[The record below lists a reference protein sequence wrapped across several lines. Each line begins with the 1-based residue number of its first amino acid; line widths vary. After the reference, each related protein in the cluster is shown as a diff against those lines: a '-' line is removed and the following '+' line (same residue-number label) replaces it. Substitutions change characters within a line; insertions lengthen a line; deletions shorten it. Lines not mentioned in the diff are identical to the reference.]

1 MSYNFT
7 TLITAIDTK
16 AQTLAAAAS
25 DSKDLVYLGKAV
37 EAMTVPASV
46 SEITAAGDTKV
57 AAVNTAG
64 TTQVT
69 AVNTAGTTQVGNVNT
84 AGTTQVAAVTGAA
97 ATYSKHPSAT
107 VTAIDKTIVDDEFVH
122 VTAAG
127 KTVTLPASPTAGNS
141 VVYISIG
148 GSFLDT
154 VLARNGNKIMGL
166 NEDLT
171 INKGNTVIRAMF
183 HGATHGWRVY

>member
-64 TTQVT
+64 TTQV
-69 AVNTAGTTQVGNVNT
+69 GNVNT

-97 ATYSKHPSAT
+97 ATYSKHPNAT
-107 VTAIDKTIVDDEFVH
+107 TTAVNKTIVDDEFVH

-148 GSFLDT
+148 GNFLDT